1 MLVSEFKE
9 KEGDNF
15 PKEFLD
21 LLPEYC
27 SDVSDT
33 QCDSPLE
40 MTVSL
45 TNLRCINP
53 RCPRKISIRINALCK
68 ALGIKGIGK
77 EVALKFVEYYGIT
90 NPLQIFAWEVSDGG
104 FTPNMSVEASKKLF
118 EAIQSKNTMTLSDY
132 VKAGNL
138 PNIQSSATEIFDG
151 YNTIEEAYED
161 IEKGGVSFIADKLGI
176 KGDLKLSTDDAIE
189 VHDTVT
195 SKYQIDKNDTT
206 ISLRA
211 LKIYDSLMEFK
222 NDLIDTQRFVN
233 IITPNSTA
241 GKKLLRLVCSTEVD
255 GFNSKNDFYDYMR
268 ERYKDYYV
276 FEFLT
281 SISKK
286 NGVDGLIWSGANEQ
300 EYIKEHG
307 YPPRVTNKV
316 KKARDIN
323 QQYESLVNNGGA
335 PSFGYIDIMTSKEL
349 IDFLDEQVMQ
359 QGN

>member
-15 PKEFLD
+15 PQEFLD

-33 QCDSPLE
+33 SCNSPLE

-45 TNLRCINP
+45 TNLRCTNP
-53 RCPRKISIRINALCK
+53 RCPRKVSIRINALCK
-68 ALGIKGIGK
+68 SLGIKGIGK
-77 EVALKFVEYYGIT
+77 EVALKFVESYGIT

-104 FTPNMSVEASKKLF
+104 FTPNIGEETSKKLF
-118 EAIQSKNTMTLSDY
+118 DAIQSKNTMTLADY

-138 PNIQSSATEIFDG
+138 PNIQSSASEIFEG
-151 YNTIEEAYED
+151 YTTIEEAYKD

-176 KGDLKLSTDDAIE
+176 KGDLKLSTNDAVE
-189 VHDTVT
+189 AHDIIT
-195 SKYQIDKNDTT
+195 SKYELNKDDTT

-233 IITPNSTA
+233 IITSSATD
-241 GKKLLRLVCSTEVD
+241 GRKLLKLVCSTEVD
-255 GFNSKNDFYDYMR
+255 GFNSKNDFYDFMR
-268 ERYKDYYV
+268 DRYKDYYV

-286 NGVDGLIWSGANEQ
+286 NGVDGLIWSGVNEQ
-300 EYIKEHG
+300 AYINEHG

-316 KKARDIN
+316 KKAMDIN
-323 QQYESLVNNGGA
+323 AQFQELVSNGVT
-335 PSFGYIDIMTSKEL
+335 PNFGYIDIMTSREI
-349 IDFLDEQVMQ
+349 IDFLDEQIR
-359 QGN
+359 NSN